1 MINYQVPQ
9 LRYND
14 QQPAEQTFAVKG
26 VIMGVLNKEVDQST
40 NLVVN
45 GSRIMQLDST
55 KKPVQMPNQTGVAF
69 NEVGFFVCQPLGLAF
84 SRANLQEMVTQYKNF
99 RNSVMLVYDSCKSEY
114 GLNPLK
120 CFRLS
125 EGAIKALQ
133 LNQNKQLS
141 GSLLQSK
148 IREHDLNINNFFVEV
163 PMKIHRSHLL

>member
-1 MINYQVPQ
+1 MQNRVELKRVIIDAPALLSLVKYCQDGADMINYQVPQ

-125 EGAIKALQ
+125 
-133 LNQNKQLS
+133 
-141 GSLLQSK
+141 
-148 IREHDLNINNFFVEV
+148 
-163 PMKIHRSHLL
+163 

>member
-1 MINYQVPQ
+1 M
-9 LRYND
+9 
-14 QQPAEQTFAVKG
+14 
-26 VIMGVLNKEVDQST
+26 
-40 NLVVN
+40 
-45 GSRIMQLDST
+45 
-55 KKPVQMPNQTGVAF
+55 
-69 NEVGFFVCQPLGLAF
+69 CQPLGLAF

-133 LNQNKQLS
+133 LNENKELS
-141 GSLLQSK
+141 RNLLQSK

-163 PMKIHRSHLL
+163 PMKIHRSHLLQAFLFDHIAPKMPAFNTNLLKLGQTSQHMVQHLSAGVEKSDTLYNELQKIENVHKN